1 MTNDFWDGSTT
12 STNLDVSAFFDSSVT
27 EHLCRVL
34 EMGVL
39 VSFGLT
45 RDGGAIGIAVLDD
58 GRRRR
63 EYFRTPQDAADWLG
77 LAAAALS
84 GNGVGDNGAQPSSRQ
99 DPTRGR
105 QKGR

>member
-1 MTNDFWDGSTT
+1 MPNDFWDGSAK
-12 STNLDVSAFFDSSVT
+12 SAYLDIPAFFDSSLT
-27 EHLCRVL
+27 DGICRVL

-39 VSFGLT
+39 VSLGLT
-45 RDGGAIGIAVLDD
+45 RDGGALGIAVFDD

-63 EYFRTPQDAADWLG
+63 EYFRTSQDASDWLG

-84 GNGVGDNGAQPSSRQ
+84 GNGVGDNGEEPSARQ

-105 QKGR
+105 QKAR